1 MKISKAYLL
10 TGKPIRIEGTNLRV
24 FQPTMLD
31 IAELGEVK
39 FGALMGIW
47 FIKRRDLIEKENDE
61 TWNLS
66 DFEVMKEYIT
76 HSPEAN
82 RLFRESCLFF
92 LHKNLE
98 FLKIQGTIFI
108 GELESGNELTEELFS
123 KIKNVISVV
132 TQHTEDIKKNAPS
145 SKKAEEIQAKIEK
158 GQQKIKEIKQE
169 EGREIFA
176 DQIAGF
182 VAHSNKSFDEVF
194 SMTLIQLSAALEKT
208 VQIENYTT
216 SVMLSPY
223 MDKKH
228 KSKNKHWLE

>member
-1 MKISKAYLL
+1 MKISRAYLL
-10 TGKPIRIEGTNLRV
+10 TGKPVKVEGTSLRV

-31 IAELGEVK
+31 IAELGEIK
-39 FGALMGIW
+39 FGSLLGIW
-47 FIKRRDLIEKENDE
+47 FIKRKDLIEKENDE

-66 DFEVMKEYIT
+66 DFEIMREYIIR
-76 HSPEAN
+76 SPDAN
-82 RLFRESCLFF
+82 KLFKESCLFF

-98 FLKIQGTIFI
+98 FLRVQGTIFI
-108 GELESGNELTEELFS
+108 GELESGNELTEELFT

-132 TQHTEDIKKNAPS
+132 TQHTEDTKRNAPS

-158 GQQKIKEIKQE
+158 GQQKIKEIRQE
-169 EGREIFA
+169 EGKEIFA

-182 VAHSNKSFDEVF
+182 VAHSNKSFEEVF
-194 SMTLIQLSAALEKT
+194 SMTLVQFRAALEKT

-216 SVMLSPY
+216 SVMLSPH